1 MAKISDYVMSSG
13 FNKNIFLEDRD
24 EVDMSKFG
32 MGFFPGNEVLNPKEE
47 EEEEE
52 TPTPEE
58 GGEVVTPVPGSD
70 DTSIKY

>member
-13 FNKNIFLEDRD
+13 FNKNIFLEDRE

-32 MGFFPGNEVLNPKEE
+32 KGLFPGNEVLNPK

-58 GGEVVTPVPGSD
+58 GGEVVSG
-70 DTSIKY
+70 DTGVK